1 MALSQPSFFSLSV
14 ETWISLQK
22 APKSPHFVFLRF
34 TAIPLTSFSS
44 FFLQPRLR
52 CFLLDK

>member
-22 APKSPHFVFLRF
+22 APKSPHFFP
-34 TAIPLTSFSS
+34 ASS
-44 FFLQPRLR
+44 SHPCILFFLLSPAKVKVL
-52 CFLLDK
+52 F